1 MLRPGLW
8 NERGRRGAAGAFASW
23 GFLAASGDT
32 SDPMTIFERYVFRQA
47 GVALLVI
54 LLSLSSIVW
63 VALALRQLNVVTSQG
78 QNVWMLFKMTTLA
91 LPNLMAIIAP
101 FSLLIAAI
109 HTLNRLNGDSELIVL
124 TASGATV
131 WTAARPLLFLAA
143 LVAIGVGFVNHL
155 AMPWSMRL
163 LRDYVVQVRTDILT
177 QVIQPGQFS
186 SPEPSLTFHIRERAL
201 NGELLGLI
209 VHDTREKSLSQSYLA
224 EHGVIVN
231 KGATSYLVM
240 SDGHIVRRTDKD
252 EPAQI
257 IVFEKYAVDLD
268 RFEKKMDDGDDL
280 KPRERYWSELVH
292 PEANSANYKSSPGKF
307 RAELHEA
314 LFQPAL
320 PLRVRDD
327 RACRR
332 RAGALDPT
340 GRNQAGVDRLR
351 HRRRAAA
358 RRAGAEQHRHHEGV
372 RRPAALWVPGGGGAD
387 RAHGSGAVAQPGRA
401 GRDNALHGAHL
412 RSRDRGRRLA
422 RQSPPEPLWT
432 KERPGGEELARWPT
446 PAPSDSTSRRGS
458 SWEYL

>member
-1 MLRPGLW
+1 
-8 NERGRRGAAGAFASW
+8 
-23 GFLAASGDT
+23 
-32 SDPMTIFERYVFRQA
+32 
-47 GVALLVI
+47 
-54 LLSLSSIVW
+54 
-63 VALALRQLNVVTSQG
+63 
-78 QNVWMLFKMTTLA
+78 
-91 LPNLMAIIAP
+91 MAIIAP

-155 AMPWSMRL
+155 AMPWSMRH

-231 KGATSYLVM
+231 KGTTSYLVM

-268 RFEKKMDDGDDL
+268 RFEKKMDNGDDL
-280 KPRERYWSELVH
+280 KPRERYWSELVQ
-292 PEANSANYKSSPGKF
+292 PETNSANYKSSPGKF
-307 RAELHEA
+307 RAELHERSSNPIYPFVFVMIA
-314 LFQPAL
+314 LAAVGQAHSTRQGAIKQVSTAFVVAAGLRLGGLALNNIVIMKAAAVPLLYGFPVAAILIALMVLEQSRNRVARGAIARFMSRTFGPVTEAAGRLASL
-320 PLRVRDD
+320 PLSIFASLFGQKSVR
-327 RACRR
+327 
-332 RAGALDPT
+332 GA
-340 GRNQAGVDRLR
+340 
-351 HRRRAAA
+351 
-358 RRAGAEQHRHHEGV
+358 
-372 RRPAALWVPGGGGAD
+372 
-387 RAHGSGAVAQPGRA
+387 
-401 GRDNALHGAHL
+401 
-412 RSRDRGRRLA
+412 RS
-422 RQSPPEPLWT
+422 
-432 KERPGGEELARWPT
+432 
-446 PAPSDSTSRRGS
+446 
-458 SWEYL
+458 